1 MIKLIGKWRAIAM
14 KSNRHMENVSR
25 IVVKIGTSSLM
36 HGNGKLNL
44 QAIDQLS
51 YTLTGLVNEGKQV
64 ILVSSG
70 AIGAG
75 MGQLGLTERPEQIQ
89 KQQALASIGQS
100 ELMTVY
106 QQRFAAYGQRISQV
120 LLTHDVLDYPQSRE
134 YVHNTMEQLLDWG
147 VIPVVNENDTVAVDE
162 LDHRTTFGDNDKLS
176 AIVAVR
182 SHADLLIMLSDID
195 GFYTGNPHKDP
206 QAKLIKEL
214 HQVTADSLKRAGG
227 AGTVFGTGGMATKLT
242 AAADI
247 LKHKQMMV
255 LANGANPSIIFN
267 IMNGEEVGTLF
278 ISEENSEESNDDRV
292 VK

>member
-1 MIKLIGKWRAIAM
+1 M
-14 KSNRHMENVSR
+14 KSSRRMGNVSR

-36 HGNGKLNL
+36 HANGKLNL

-75 MGQLGLTERPEQIQ
+75 MGQLGLTTRPEEIP

-106 QQRFAAYGQRISQV
+106 QQRFATYGQKISQV

-134 YVHNTMEQLLDWG
+134 YVHNTIEQLLDWG
-147 VIPVVNENDTVAVDE
+147 IIPVVNENDTVAVDE
-162 LDHRTTFGDNDKLS
+162 LDHRTTFGDNDQLS

-206 QAKLIKEL
+206 HAQLIKEL
-214 HQVTADSLKRAGG
+214 HQVTDDSLKRAGG
-227 AGTVFGTGGMATKLT
+227 AGTVFGTGGMATKLK
-242 AAADI
+242 AAANI
-247 LKHKQMMV
+247 LNHNQMMI

-267 IMNGEEVGTLF
+267 IMNGEEIGTLF
-278 ISEENSEESNDDRV
+278 IAENNNEESDDDRII
-292 VK
+292 K

>member
-1 MIKLIGKWRAIAM
+1 M
-14 KSNRHMENVSR
+14 KSSRRMGNVSR

-36 HGNGKLNL
+36 HSNGKLNL

-75 MGQLGLTERPEQIQ
+75 MGQLGLTTRPEEIP

-106 QQRFAAYGQRISQV
+106 QQRFATYGQKISQV

-134 YVHNTMEQLLDWG
+134 YVHNTVEQLLDWG
-147 VIPVVNENDTVAVDE
+147 IIPVVNENDTVAVDE
-162 LDHRTTFGDNDKLS
+162 LDHRTTFGDNDQLS

-206 QAKLIKEL
+206 HAQLIKEL
-214 HQVTADSLKRAGG
+214 HQVTDDSLKRAGG
-227 AGTVFGTGGMATKLT
+227 AGTVFGTGGMATKLK
-242 AAADI
+242 AAANI
-247 LKHKQMMV
+247 LNHNQMMV

-267 IMNGEEVGTLF
+267 IMNGEEIGTLF
-278 ISEENSEESNDDRV
+278 TAENNNEESDNDGII
-292 VK
+292 K

>member
-1 MIKLIGKWRAIAM
+1 M
-14 KSNRHMENVSR
+14 KSNRRMGNVSR

-36 HGNGKLNL
+36 HSNGKLNL
-44 QAIDQLS
+44 KAIDQLS

-75 MGQLGLTERPEQIQ
+75 MGQLGLTTRPEEIP
-89 KQQALASIGQS
+89 KQQALAAIGQS

-106 QQRFAAYGQRISQV
+106 QQRFATYGQKISQV

-134 YVHNTMEQLLDWG
+134 YVHNTIEQLLDWG
-147 VIPVVNENDTVAVDE
+147 IIPVVNENDTVAVDE
-162 LDHRTTFGDNDKLS
+162 LDHRTTFGDNDQLS

-206 QAKLIKEL
+206 HAQLIKEL
-214 HQVTADSLKRAGG
+214 HQVTDDSLKRAGG
-227 AGTVFGTGGMATKLT
+227 AGTVFGTGGMATKLK
-242 AAADI
+242 AAANI
-247 LKHKQMMV
+247 LNHNQMMV

-267 IMNGEEVGTLF
+267 IMNGEEIGTLF
-278 ISEENSEESNDDRV
+278 IAENNNEESDDDRII
-292 VK
+292 K

>member
-1 MIKLIGKWRAIAM
+1 M
-14 KSNRHMENVSR
+14 KMKVNDMKPNRHMDNVSR
-25 IVVKIGTSSLM
+25 VVVKIGTSSLM
-36 HGNGKLNL
+36 HANGKLNL
-44 QAIDQLS
+44 RAIDQLS

-75 MGQLGLTERPEQIQ
+75 MGRVGLTKRPEQIQ

-120 LLTHDVLDYPQSRE
+120 LLTHDVLDYPQSRS
-134 YVHNTMEQLLDWG
+134 YVHNTMEQLLYWG
-147 VIPVVNENDTVAVDE
+147 IIPIVNENDTVAVDE
-162 LDHRTTFGDNDKLS
+162 LDHRTTFGDNDQLS

-195 GFYTGNPHKDP
+195 GFYTGNPHQDSE
-206 QAKLIKEL
+206 ARLIREV
-214 HQVTADSLKRAGG
+214 HEVTADSLKRAGG
-227 AGTVFGTGGMATKLT
+227 AGTVFGTGGMTTKLK
-242 AAADI
+242 AAAEI
-247 LKHKQMMV
+247 LAHHQMMV

-267 IMNGEEVGTLF
+267 IMNGEEIGTLF
-278 ISEENSEESNDDRV
+278 MPKDMSEGMDDDRTV
-292 VK
+292 E

>member
-1 MIKLIGKWRAIAM
+1 M
-14 KSNRHMENVSR
+14 KSSRRMGNVSR

-36 HGNGKLNL
+36 HSNGKLNL

-75 MGQLGLTERPEQIQ
+75 MGQLGLTTRPEEIP
-89 KQQALASIGQS
+89 KQQALASLGQS

-106 QQRFAAYGQRISQV
+106 QQRFATYGQKISQV

-134 YVHNTMEQLLDWG
+134 YVHNTIEQLLDWG
-147 VIPVVNENDTVAVDE
+147 IIPVVNENDAVAVDE
-162 LDHRTTFGDNDKLS
+162 LDHRTTFGDNDQLS

-206 QAKLIKEL
+206 HAQLIKEL
-214 HQVTADSLKRAGG
+214 HQVTDDSLKRAGG
-227 AGTVFGTGGMATKLT
+227 AGTVFGTGGMATKLK
-242 AAADI
+242 AAANI
-247 LKHKQMMV
+247 LNHNQMMV

-267 IMNGEEVGTLF
+267 IMNGEEIGTLF
-278 ISEENSEESNDDRV
+278 IAENNNEESDDDRII
-292 VK
+292 K

>member
-1 MIKLIGKWRAIAM
+1 M

-89 KQQALASIGQS
+89 QQQALASIGQS

-120 LLTHDVLDYPQSRE
+120 LLTHDILDYPQSRQ
-134 YVHNTMEQLLDWG
+134 YVHNTIEQLLNWG
-147 VIPVVNENDTVAVDE
+147 VIPVVNENDTVAVNE
-162 LDHRTTFGDNDKLS
+162 LDHRVTFSDNDQLS
-176 AIVAVR
+176 AIFAVR

-195 GFYTGNPHKDP
+195 GFYTSNPHKDP
-206 QAKLIKEL
+206 HAKLIKEL

-247 LKHKQMMV
+247 LKHNQMMV
-255 LANGANPSIIFN
+255 LANGTNPSIIFN

-278 ISEENSEESNDDRV
+278 ISKENSEESNDDRV

>member
-1 MIKLIGKWRAIAM
+1 MEAIRM
-14 KSNRHMENVSR
+14 KSNRHMGNVLR

-36 HGNGKLNL
+36 HSNGKLNL

-75 MGQLGLTERPEQIQ
+75 MGQLGLTTRPEEIP
-89 KQQALASIGQS
+89 KQQALAAIGQS

-106 QQRFAAYGQRISQV
+106 QQRFATYGQKISQV

-134 YVHNTMEQLLDWG
+134 YVHNTIEQLLNWG
-147 VIPVVNENDTVAVDE
+147 IIPVVNENDTVAVDE
-162 LDHRTTFGDNDKLS
+162 LDHRTTFGDNDQLS

-195 GFYTGNPHKDP
+195 GFYTGNPHQDP
-206 QAKLIKEL
+206 NAQLIKEL
-214 HQVTADSLKRAGG
+214 HQVTDDSLNRAGG
-227 AGTVFGTGGMATKLT
+227 AGTVFGTGGMATKLK
-242 AAADI
+242 AAANI
-247 LKHKQMMV
+247 LRHNQMMV
-255 LANGANPSIIFN
+255 LANGANPSIIFD
-267 IMNGEEVGTLF
+267 IMNGEEIGTLF
-278 ISEENSEESNDDRV
+278 ISENNSEELDDDRV
-292 VK
+292 IK

>member
-1 MIKLIGKWRAIAM
+1 MQ
-14 KSNRHMENVSR
+14 SNRHMENVSR
-25 IVVKIGTSSLM
+25 LVVKIGTSSLM
-36 HGNGKLNL
+36 HANGKLNL

-75 MGQLGLTERPEQIQ
+75 MGQLGLTKRPAQIA

-106 QQRFAAYGQRISQV
+106 QQRFAAYGQKISQV

-134 YVHNTMEQLLDWG
+134 YVHNTMEQLLSWG

-162 LDHRTTFGDNDKLS
+162 LDHRTTFGDNDQLS

-195 GFYTGNPHKDP
+195 GFFTNNPHKDP
-206 QAKLIKEL
+206 NAKLINVL
-214 HQVTADSLKRAGG
+214 HEVTENSVKRAGG
-227 AGTVFGTGGMATKLT
+227 AGTKFGTGGMATKLK
-242 AAADI
+242 AAANV
-247 LKHKQMMV
+247 LANGQMMV
-255 LANGANPSIIFN
+255 LANGANPSIIFR
-267 IMNGEEVGTLF
+267 IMNNEEIGTLF
-278 ISEENSEESNDDRV
+278 IPKEGNEVTENDGTFN
-292 VK
+292 

>member
-1 MIKLIGKWRAIAM
+1 M
-14 KSNRHMENVSR
+14 KSSRRMGNVSR
-25 IVVKIGTSSLM
+25 VVVKIGTSSLM
-36 HGNGKLNL
+36 HSNGKLNL

-75 MGQLGLTERPEQIQ
+75 MGQLGLTTRPEEIT

-106 QQRFAAYGQRISQV
+106 QQRFATYGQKISQV

-134 YVHNTMEQLLDWG
+134 YVHNTIEQLLDWG

-162 LDHRTTFGDNDKLS
+162 LDHRTTFGDNDQLS

-206 QAKLIKEL
+206 HAQLIKEL
-214 HQVTADSLKRAGG
+214 HQVTDDSLKRAGG
-227 AGTVFGTGGMATKLT
+227 AGTVFGTGGMATKLK
-242 AAADI
+242 AAANI
-247 LKHKQMMV
+247 LNHNQMMV

-267 IMNGEEVGTLF
+267 IMNGEEIGTLF
-278 ISEENSEESNDDRV
+278 IAENNNEESDDDGII
-292 VK
+292 K

>member
-195 GFYTGNPHKDP
+195 GFYTGNPHQDP

-247 LKHKQMMV
+247 LKHNQMMV

-267 IMNGEEVGTLF
+267 ILNGEEVGTLF
-278 ISEENSEESNDDRV
+278 ISEENSEE
-292 VK
+292 